1 MRKSSLS
8 LILFVLFSLSL
19 VLTACA
25 APTPAAPAAA
35 APAAASQAGTW
46 TEISI
51 QQAAERRTAGAFM
64 LDVREPDEWQQSH
77 IPGATLIPLGE
88 LPQRLSE
95 LPKDQEIVVYCR
107 SGNRS
112 KTGAE
117 ILAKAGFSG
126 VTSMAGGVNQWSAAG
141 LPVESGN

>member
-1 MRKSSLS
+1 
-8 LILFVLFSLSL
+8 
-19 VLTACA
+19 
-25 APTPAAPAAA
+25 
-35 APAAASQAGTW
+35 
-46 TEISI
+46 
-51 QQAAERRTAGAFM
+51 M
-64 LDVREPDEWQQSH
+64 LDVREPDEWQQIR

-117 ILAKAGFSG
+117 ILATAGFSG

>member
-1 MRKSSLS
+1 MRTSTLS
-8 LILFVLFSLSL
+8 LILMILLSLSIF
-19 VLTACA
+19 LTACSS
-25 APTPAAPAAA
+25 PTPAAPAAA
-35 APAAASQAGTW
+35 APAGTW

-64 LDVREPDEWQQSH
+64 LDVREPDEWQQIH

-88 LPQRLSE
+88 LPQRLGE
-95 LPKDQEIVVYCR
+95 LPKDQEIVVVCR

-112 KTGAE
+112 QAGAE

-126 VTSMAGGVNQWSAAG
+126 VTSMAGGMNQWSAAG